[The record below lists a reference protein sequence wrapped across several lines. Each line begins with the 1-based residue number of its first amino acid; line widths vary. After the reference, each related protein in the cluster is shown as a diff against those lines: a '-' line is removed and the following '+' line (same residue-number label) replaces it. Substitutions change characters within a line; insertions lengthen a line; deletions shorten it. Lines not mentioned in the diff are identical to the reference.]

1 MTEATGAKIRNS
13 ETIIMQEIGH
23 FPMCEN
29 PEVFKKYL
37 MPVLARIVDADR
49 DRRPSA
55 HSAPSGRVEYNFS
68 SNREDS
74 LSRKPSSRW

>member
-1 MTEATGAKIRNS
+1 MGIHYNQGADLLDYL
-13 ETIIMQEIGH
+13 
-23 FPMCEN
+23 EN

-55 HSAPSGRVEYNFS
+55 HSVPSGRVEYNFS

-74 LSRKPSSRW
+74 LSRKPSNRW